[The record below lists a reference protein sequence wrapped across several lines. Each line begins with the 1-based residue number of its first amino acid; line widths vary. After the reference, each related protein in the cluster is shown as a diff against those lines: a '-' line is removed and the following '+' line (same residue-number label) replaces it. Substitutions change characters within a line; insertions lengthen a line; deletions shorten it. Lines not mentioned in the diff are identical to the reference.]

1 MSAFN
6 NPALQAFIA
15 QTGDQLLLAQV
26 LIRRAGQSFELRHVE
41 DRDRAAGKL
50 RELSLDDLRKLAQF
64 TVNGAFRPLKSA
76 PNLQTGWRFMARDEA
91 ELESALSRVYP
102 GAIADWFATQSPN
115 PPVTHYRPF
124 THRQTGMYRVTT
136 MLSDAQAAQVTRA
149 CCHQGFCLKQRL
161 WTLNGLAQDGV
172 EEKSLIPCLEPCAV
186 LLEFARKS
194 MRIEQEE
201 KMKLEVSPG
210 EAATLVA
217 ALKTALA
224 HPDSDAREADFNAPG
239 NPRRLRLLLEKLQ
252 PLLAG
257 NKGSAEE

>member
-1 MSAFN
+1 
-6 NPALQAFIA
+6 
-15 QTGDQLLLAQV
+15 
-26 LIRRAGQSFELRHVE
+26 
-41 DRDRAAGKL
+41 
-50 RELSLDDLRKLAQF
+50 
-64 TVNGAFRPLKSA
+64 
-76 PNLQTGWRFMARDEA
+76 
-91 ELESALSRVYP
+91 
-102 GAIADWFATQSPN
+102 
-115 PPVTHYRPF
+115 
-124 THRQTGMYRVTT
+124 MYRVTT

-149 CCHQGFCLKQRL
+149 CCHPGFCLKQRL
-161 WTLNGLAQDGV
+161 WTVNGLAQDGV

-224 HPDSDAREADFNAPG
+224 YPDSDAREADFNAPG